1 MTGRLLNQDA
11 LSVQLITPKDE
22 LKSYSKAGLRDYTL
36 VLKGLMPSVQ
46 GKLPDAAVWTK
57 LSKEAVA
64 RVNTEAELLTGVQR
78 SEGYQRAFE
87 TIVFN
92 KGEIKAELDKW
103 NKDVQEALSG
113 L

>member
-1 MTGRLLNQDA
+1 LQFIAEAHGSDLFDSGIVTPVVGWTEKYTGLQ
-11 LSVQLITPKDE
+11 
-22 LKSYSKAGLRDYTL
+22 
-36 VLKGLMPSVQ
+36 
-46 GKLPDAAVWTK
+46 KLPDAAVWTK